1 MELTSRLAERITI
14 EEAFIAE
21 HSIVVIATAIVVA
34 VAVAIAIAIEIGKAD
49 TASSSRTTLDSEL
62 WPLHFRTSR

>member
-21 HSIVVIATAIVVA
+21 HSIVVIAIAIV

-62 WPLHFRTSR
+62 WPSHFRTSR

>member
-21 HSIVVIATAIVVA
+21 NSIVVIAIAIV

-49 TASSSRTTLDSEL
+49 TASSSRTTLDSEQ
-62 WPLHFRTSR
+62 WPSHFRTSR

>member
-21 HSIVVIATAIVVA
+21 HSIKAIAMV
-34 VAVAIAIAIEIGKAD
+34 VAIAIETRIAD
-49 TASSSRTTLDSEL
+49 TASSSHTTLDSEQ
-62 WPLHFRTSR
+62 WPSHFRTGR

>member
-21 HSIVVIATAIVVA
+21 HSIVVIAIAIV

-49 TASSSRTTLDSEL
+49 TASSSRTTLDSEQ
-62 WPLHFRTSR
+62 WPSHFRTSR

>member
-34 VAVAIAIAIEIGKAD
+34 VAIAIEIGKAD

-62 WPLHFRTSR
+62 WPSHFRTSR

>member
-21 HSIVVIATAIVVA
+21 HSIVVIAIAIVVA
-34 VAVAIAIAIEIGKAD
+34 VAVAIAIEIGKAD
-49 TASSSRTTLDSEL
+49 TASSSRTTLDSEQ
-62 WPLHFRTSR
+62 WPSHFRTSR

>member
-21 HSIVVIATAIVVA
+21 HSIKAIAMV
-34 VAVAIAIAIEIGKAD
+34 VAIAIAIAIETRIAD
-49 TASSSRTTLDSEL
+49 TASSSHTTLGSEQ
-62 WPLHFRTSR
+62 WPSHFRTGR

>member
-21 HSIVVIATAIVVA
+21 HSIVVIAIAIVVA
-34 VAVAIAIAIEIGKAD
+34 VAIAIEIGKAD
-49 TASSSRTTLDSEL
+49 TASSSRTTLDSEQ
-62 WPLHFRTSR
+62 WPSHFRTSR

>member
-21 HSIVVIATAIVVA
+21 HSTMVIAMVVT
-34 VAVAIAIAIEIGKAD
+34 IAIEIRIAD
-49 TASSSRTTLDSEL
+49 IASSSRTTLDSEQ
-62 WPLHFRTSR
+62 WPLHFRIDRLLE